1 MSQLRNINAD
11 SRFFHYFL
19 SYICHNFLRTG
30 LFEYQMKK
38 LFSILF
44 AAMILL
50 SGMHLS
56 LATHF
61 CGGEIAAV
69 KMSFT
74 AEKAGCGME
83 MPKQAAA
90 EKSITAESCCKDV
103 LSFYAVDNN
112 YDSSTLQ
119 IKEPASHLLQVFDIP
134 KTIGIVSIHTNSATN
149 INVQPPG
156 NYIASAVS
164 LPDICVFRI

>member
-1 MSQLRNINAD
+1 
-11 SRFFHYFL
+11 
-19 SYICHNFLRTG
+19 
-30 LFEYQMKK
+30 MKK

-56 LATHF
+56 LDTHF

-83 MPKQAAA
+83 MPTQATP
-90 EKSITAESCCKDV
+90 EKSIAAESCCKDV
-103 LSFYAVDNN
+103 LSFFVVDNN

-119 IKEPASHLLQVFDIP
+119 INEPVNHLLQVFYIP
-134 KTIGIVSIHTNSATN
+134 ESIGLQFFNAGSSVNA
-149 INVQPPG
+149 NVQPPG
-156 NYIASAVS
+156 KFIASAVS